1 MNNNQ
6 QAHIQSFSEYLQ
18 IEKNCSPHTISGY
31 LQDIEH
37 FKTFMKQQ
45 TIDVFAAVSYA
56 DVRIYLTELHERGYA
71 RKTAARKISTLR
83 SLYRFLLRENI
94 VEINPFTMSSLPKQE
109 KRLPQF
115 LYEKELNVLFDT
127 PDTAKPLGQ
136 RDRALLEVLYGCGI
150 RVSECVALNL
160 EDIDFAIGTI
170 FVLGKGRK
178 ERYVPIGSFAIDAI
192 KEYLEDGRVK
202 LASSGKEPTKAL
214 FLNFRG
220 SRVTARGVRTILDKI
235 VKDASLHVHISPHV
249 MRHTFAT
256 HLLNEGAD
264 LRSVQ
269 ELLGHS
275 DLSSTQIY
283 THVTGDRLRNIYMNH
298 HPRA

>member
-1 MNNNQ
+1 MKSNQ
-6 QAHIQSFSEYLQ
+6 KTHIQSFSEYLQ
-18 IEKNCSPHTISGY
+18 IEKNCSPHTISSY

-37 FKTFMKQQ
+37 FKSFMEQQ
-45 TIDVFAAVSYA
+45 TIDVLAAVSYA

-94 VEINPFTMSSLPKQE
+94 VEVNPFTMSSLPKQE

-115 LYEKELNVLFDT
+115 LYEKELSELFEA
-127 PDTAKPLGQ
+127 PDTSTSLGQ

-170 FVLGKGRK
+170 FVIGKGRK

-192 KEYLEDGRVK
+192 KKYMDDGRVK
-202 LASSGKEPTKAL
+202 LLSSGKEATKAL

-220 SRVTARGVRTILDKI
+220 ARVTARGVRTILDKI
-235 VKDASLHVHISPHV
+235 VEKASLHVHISPHV

-269 ELLGHS
+269 ELLGHAN
-275 DLSSTQIY
+275 LSTTQIY
-283 THVTGDRLRNIYMNH
+283 THVTGDRLRNIYMDH

>member
-1 MNNNQ
+1 MDNNQ
-6 QAHIQSFSEYLQ
+6 KRLVQSFSEYLQ
-18 IEKNCSPHTISGY
+18 IEKNCSPHTISSY

-37 FKTFMKQQ
+37 FQNFMKQQ
-45 TIDVFAAVSYA
+45 TLDVFAAVSYA
-56 DVRIYLTELHERGYA
+56 DVRIYLTQLHEQGFA

-83 SLYRFLLRENI
+83 SLYRFLLREE
-94 VEINPFTMSSLPKQE
+94 VLEVNPFTMSSLLKQE

-115 LYEKELNVLFDT
+115 LYTQELDKLFDA
-127 PDTAKPLGQ
+127 PDVTTALGQ
-136 RDRALLEVLYGCGI
+136 RDKALLEVLYGCGI
-150 RVSECVALNL
+150 RVSECVALDI
-160 EDIDFAIGTI
+160 EDIDFSIGTI
-170 FVLGKGRK
+170 FVIGKGRK

-192 KEYLEDGRVK
+192 KNYMDDGRRQLIPK
-202 LASSGKEPTKAL
+202 DKDSTRAL

-220 SRVTARGVRTILDKI
+220 ARLTARGVRTILNRI
-235 VKDASLHVHISPHV
+235 VEEASMHVHISPHV

-269 ELLGHS
+269 ELLGHAN
-275 DLSSTQIY
+275 LSTTQIY